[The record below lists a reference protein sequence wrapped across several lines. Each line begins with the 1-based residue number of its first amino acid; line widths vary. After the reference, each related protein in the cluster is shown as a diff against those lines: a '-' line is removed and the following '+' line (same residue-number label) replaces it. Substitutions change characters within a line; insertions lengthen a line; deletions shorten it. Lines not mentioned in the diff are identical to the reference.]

1 MTGKSITG
9 NIRISDC
16 DYPYSYQS
24 ETEKITVY
32 IGTKAI
38 IIPENTD
45 VIIGQKFGM
54 LTGGKI
60 LYKLS
65 VPLSN
70 DCMTFEDGKPIYV
83 SMANQTRTVEYSIED
98 YEANSHYTEMRLQFP
113 ELDYFIPSLG
123 SAKVSDEEIVI
134 SRIRQT
140 LYSFEFI
147 YHDTQVT
154 ISFDTKMDGKTN
166 VKIIAE
172 TVSEV
177 VLTFPATDDLEF
189 LCGLYDTV
197 RCFFSFLCNR
207 ENIGLR
213 NAVLVGTHPI
223 KKIENGVV
231 VDIDKFTSQKIYFSQ
246 KYLEPEED
254 RKQVANT
261 PNVRLFAEKIP
272 ELFRL
277 FSQETADAVATVNRN
292 SIHHSTKYRNLIDL
306 EQSLHITATFEY
318 YVRSL
323 LPEMSS
329 ASTTAFISDLS
340 VLLDEYIE
348 RSSGKKKQKAEKFK
362 KSLSPQ
368 IPLEEKIKKVYN
380 GFSTWQPLKPLLT
393 EWFGDDISALAN
405 ATNSWRNELAHEKRE
420 YQPTVDVINAVRLIE
435 HINYCIVFRHVGYS
449 DEQIKSIITEILVR

>member
-1 MTGKSITG
+1 MTEKSITG
-9 NIRISDC
+9 SIRISNC
-16 DYPYSYQS
+16 EYPYSYQC
-24 ETEKITVY
+24 ETEKITVF
-32 IGTKAI
+32 IGAKAV

-45 VIIGQKFGM
+45 IIIGQKFGM
-54 LTGGKI
+54 LTGGKF

-70 DCMTFEDGKPIYV
+70 DCTTFEDGKPIYV
-83 SMANQTRTVEYSIED
+83 SMANQTRTVEYFIED
-98 YEANSHYTEMRLQFP
+98 YQENSHYTEMRLRFP

-123 SAKVSDEEIVI
+123 RAKVSDDEIVI
-134 SRIRQT
+134 SRAKET
-140 LYSFEFI
+140 LCSFDFV
-147 YHDTQVT
+147 YHDTEVT
-154 ISFDTKMDGKTN
+154 ISFNAKMDGHSN
-166 VKIIAE
+166 VKTTVE
-172 TVSEV
+172 TISEV
-177 VLTFPATDDLEF
+177 VLVFPATDDLEF

-207 ENIGLR
+207 KNIGLR

-223 KKIENGVV
+223 RKMENGVV

-246 KYLEPEED
+246 KYFEPEED
-254 RKQVANT
+254 KKQIANT
-261 PNVRLFAEKIP
+261 PNIRLFSEKIP

-329 ASTTAFISDLS
+329 ASTIAFISDLS
-340 VLLDEYIE
+340 TLLDEYIKE
-348 RSSGKKKQKAEKFK
+348 SSGKKKQKAEKFK

-368 IPLEEKIKKVYN
+368 ISLEEKVKKVYH
-380 GFSTWQPLKPLLT
+380 GYSSWQPLKPLLT

-405 ATNSWRNELAHEKRE
+405 ASNSWRNELAHEKRE
-420 YQPTVDVINAVRLIE
+420 YQPTVDVITAVRLLE
-435 HINYCIVFRHVGYS
+435 HINYCIIFRHAGYS
-449 DEQIKSIITEILVR
+449 DEQIKSIIAEILVR